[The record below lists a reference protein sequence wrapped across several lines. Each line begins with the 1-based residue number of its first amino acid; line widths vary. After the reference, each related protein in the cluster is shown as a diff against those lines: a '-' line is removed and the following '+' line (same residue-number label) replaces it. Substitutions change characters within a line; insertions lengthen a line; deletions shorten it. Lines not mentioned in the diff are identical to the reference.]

1 MQISSAGEQNSR
13 AVSAAAGVVLTQ
25 QDGQGLRSEADRLLA
40 LQLGVKRLMDIFG
53 SLLGL
58 VVLSPLLL
66 LVSIA
71 IKISSPGPVL
81 FRQIRWGLNG
91 SKIEVYKFRSMRT
104 ELCDASGVVQTVEGD
119 PRVTR
124 IGGLLRSTNID
135 ELPQLLNV
143 LKGDMSLIGPRCH
156 PVGMLAAGKPYED
169 LVHNYHL
176 RHAMRPGITGLAQV
190 RGLRG
195 PTIQASKARQRI
207 ACDLHYVENFSLWLD
222 IKIVFNTIRNELFGG
237 TGF

>member
-1 MQISSAGEQNSR
+1 MSP
-13 AVSAAAGVVLTQ
+13 
-25 QDGQGLRSEADRLLA
+25 QDGQSLVVGTDNINA
-40 LQLGVKRLMDIFG
+40 LQLGVKRFMDIVG
-53 SLLGL
+53 SMLGL

-81 FRQIRWGLNG
+81 FRQVRWGLNG
-91 SKIEVYKFRSMRT
+91 RKIEVYKFRSMRT
-104 ELCDASGVVQTVEGD
+104 ELCDASGVAQTIAGD

-124 IGGLLRSTNID
+124 IGGWLRSTNID

-156 PVGMLAAGKPYED
+156 PVGMLAAGKLYED

-222 IKIVFNTIRNELFGG
+222 FKIVIRTIRNELFGG
-237 TGF
+237 TGLLISTES